1 MAVAVNMRMQRSR
14 GKENNLR
21 GFHGIML
28 GKINLQLIGFIGIQS
43 AWRTAHFN
51 NPPLQII
58 CDFVLESD
66 WGIYLPLN
74 QLLLKP
80 VASYFAQALAG
91 SGGTA
96 ADSGTG
102 HCNSR
107 FKWNNGV
114 KLTRIQ
120 PWIWNCRVSVRQMLN
135 KCKWLHGLL
144 AHRRERINTFASS
157 VS

>member
-1 MAVAVNMRMQRSR
+1 MAIAVDMGMLRSR

-28 GKINLQLIGFIGIQS
+28 RKINLQLIGFIGIQS

-58 CDFVLESD
+58 CDSVLESN
-66 WGIYLPLN
+66 WGVNLPLN

-80 VASYFAQALAG
+80 VASYLAQPLAC

-96 ADSGTG
+96 ADSSTG
-102 HCNSR
+102 HCDLP

-114 KLTRIQ
+114 KLTRVQ
-120 PWIWNCRVSVRQMLN
+120 PWILNC
-135 KCKWLHGLL
+135 
-144 AHRRERINTFASS
+144 S
-157 VS
+157 VSHRQS